1 MPRRKPSVARAP
13 STARRRASPRPP
25 RRGSATEKLA
35 KGIAEVE
42 DPPASIQPTTVVVE
56 AIATGVLPEPVIAP
70 EPPEEIPGIESEKMR
85 VGDPD
90 VSPLRNEYSG
100 EEVPG
105 ASTPTP
111 DQNEV
116 DQIGRAYGVEE
127 EDTGTLRTSAELLE
141 RRDRHR
147 QD

>member
-1 MPRRKPSVARAP
+1 MPRKARAG
-13 STARRRASPRPP
+13 RPHP
-25 RRGSATEKLA
+25 EEVVEQV
-35 KGIAEVE
+35 AELT
-42 DPPASIQPTTVVVE
+42 DPAAGPQPTTVVVE
-56 AIATGVLPEPVIAP
+56 AVATGVLPEAVMAAPPV
-70 EPPEEIPGIESEKMR
+70 EEIPGIESEKMQ

-90 VSPLRNEYSG
+90 VSALSNEYSG

-111 DQNEV
+111 DQNDV
-116 DQIGRAYGVEE
+116 DSIGRAYGVEE
-127 EDTGTLRTSAELLE
+127 EDTGSLRTSSELLE

>member
-1 MPRRKPSVARAP
+1 MPRRKARVAR
-13 STARRRASPRPP
+13 
-25 RRGSATEKLA
+25 RGPDPDEAIEQV
-35 KGIAEVE
+35 AEIT
-42 DPPASIQPTTVVVE
+42 DPAAGPQPTTVVVE
-56 AIATGVLPEPVIAP
+56 AVATGVLPEAVIATAP
-70 EPPEEIPGIESEKMR
+70 VDEIPGIESEKMR

-90 VSPLRNEYSG
+90 VSPLSNEYSG

-111 DQNEV
+111 DQNDV
-116 DQIGRAYGVEE
+116 DGIGRAYGVEE
-127 EDTGTLRTSAELLE
+127 EDTGSLRTSSELLD

>member
-1 MPRRKPSVARAP
+1 
-13 STARRRASPRPP
+13 
-25 RRGSATEKLA
+25 
-35 KGIAEVE
+35 
-42 DPPASIQPTTVVVE
+42 VE
-56 AIATGVLPEPVIAP
+56 AAITGVLPRPVP
-70 EPPEEIPGIESEKMR
+70 EPAEEIPGIESEKMR

-90 VSPLRNEYSG
+90 VSPLLNEYSG

-111 DQNEV
+111 DQNMV
-116 DQIGRAYGVEE
+116 DDIGRAYGVEE
-127 EDTGTLRTSAELLE
+127 EDTGALRTSAELLE

>member
-1 MPRRKPSVARAP
+1 METLPDMPAP
-13 STARRRASPRPP
+13 SPN
-25 RRGSATEKLA
+25 
-35 KGIAEVE
+35 V
-42 DPPASIQPTTVVVE
+42 QPTAVAVE
-56 AIATGVLPEPVIAP
+56 AAIAGVLPLPVPVLERA
-70 EPPEEIPGIESEKMR
+70 EEIPGSEGEKMR

-111 DQNEV
+111 DQNLV
-116 DQIGRAYGVEE
+116 DDIGRAYGVEE
-127 EDTGTLRTSAELLE
+127 EDTGALRTSAEILE